1 MCAFEY
7 PGVPPCE
14 RILRSTVEPDG
25 DTTLDSIH
33 PGRPPRSEP
42 RPVRAVRTPHIS
54 CADCRV
60 RPACRVACYNR
71 TPDPLPSHEYSMASL
86 RGLAR
91 ARGKRGGQRR
101 GSAGTIDVLTPATS
115 ETWDPVEVPPLPP
128 PRPTPGKGMAPG
140 LNIMMRIALLARLAL
155 CGCWRDSGCLYAC
168 LAASAIWPPLS
179 VAAGCLSLD
188 RPARPCHVAVASFR
202 RV

>member
-91 ARGKRGGQRR
+91 ARASGADSGEDQLDHRRPHTCHERDLGPGGGASPPTAPANAGEGHGP
-101 GSAGTIDVLTPATS
+101 GSEYNDAYCTPRS
-115 ETWDPVEVPPLPP
+115 
-128 PRPTPGKGMAPG
+128 PRA
-140 LNIMMRIALLARLAL
+140 LRLLARLRLSLRLPCRL
-155 CGCWRDSGCLYAC
+155 CHL
-168 LAASAIWPPLS
+168 ASALG
-179 VAAGCLSLD
+179 GCRLPVTRSPRSALP
-188 RPARPCHVAVASFR
+188 RGCRIL
-202 RV
+202 